1 MQTPSATVPA
11 RSALPGVARALLDAV
26 LARWVHIGTL
36 TVRYANGV
44 QKTYGRGPTPR
55 AGLVIRTAGAERRL
69 AANPALALGE
79 SYMNGELD
87 TLDCSLHQL
96 LDILFLNCC
105 SKEHPAERW
114 LEKARW
120 IARRWNQRNSA
131 SQARRNVSHHYDLD
145 ARLYALLLDDDRQ
158 YSCAYFPKG
167 DESLSE
173 AQTLKKRHIASKLQL
188 NRDGLHVLDIGCGWG
203 GMALYLAR
211 EHNAQVT
218 GLTLSMEQLKVA
230 RERAAR
236 EGLQDRV
243 RFELLDYRDWRT
255 PVDRIV
261 SVGMFEHVG
270 INHYATFFETVRD
283 ALHDDGVAL
292 IHAIGQSTTPTSTNP
307 WIAKYIFPGGYSP
320 ALSEVLAAVE
330 HSGLWA
336 TDIEILRL
344 HYATTLAHWR
354 ENLARHQTQLRVL
367 YNERFMRMFEFYLAG
382 SELSFRRLRL
392 INWQLQLTRRVDTL
406 PLSRDYMFE
415 QERAAAAAVSAGRPG
430 RRLGTTNPSTI
441 KLDEDH
447 AIHETMDLGV
457 AGDEL
462 RLRRQR
468 TERSGHDAG
477 CRHLADQPG
486 SPCLECQE
494 SDSGALR
501 LQRARAEDRQ
511 GR

>member
-1 MQTPSATVPA
+1 MQAPFADAYTRTPLMGASRT
-11 RSALPGVARALLDAV
+11 LLDAV
-26 LARWVHIGTL
+26 LSRWVRIGAL
-36 TVRYANGV
+36 TVRYANGA
-44 QKTYGRGPTPR
+44 QKTYGGGTGPR

-69 AANPALALGE
+69 ATNPALALGE

-87 TLDCSLHQL
+87 PLDCSLQQL
-96 LDILFLNCC
+96 LDILFLN
-105 SKEHPAERW
+105 SSNREHPAERW
-114 LEKARW
+114 LEKLRW
-120 IARRWNQRNSA
+120 IARRWNQLNSA
-131 SQARRNVSHHYDLD
+131 SRARRNVAHHYDLD
-145 ARLYALLLDDDRQ
+145 ERLYALLLDDDRQ
-158 YSCAYFPKG
+158 YSCAYFRSG
-167 DESLSE
+167 EESLSE

-218 GLTLSMEQLKVA
+218 GLTLSVEQLKVA

-243 RFELLDYRDWRT
+243 HFELLDYREWRE

-270 INHYATFFETVRD
+270 INHYATFFKTLRNT
-283 ALHDDGVAL
+283 LKDDGVAL
-292 IHAIGQSTTPTSTNP
+292 IHAIGQSTSPTSTNP

-320 ALSEVLAAVE
+320 ALSVVLTSVE

-344 HYATTLAHWR
+344 HYATTPAHWR
-354 ENLARHQTQLRVL
+354 ANLARHQTQLRAM
-367 YNERFMRMFEFYLAG
+367 YDERFMRMFEFYLAG

-392 INWQLQLTRRVDTL
+392 INWQLQLTRRVDAL

-415 QERAAAAAVSAGRPG
+415 QERAAAALAMHQGLA
-430 RRLGTTNPSTI
+430 LGLTNPSTTGSGEHNGI
-441 KLDEDH
+441 L
-447 AIHETMDLGV
+447 ETTDLGL
-457 AGDEL
+457 DEL

-468 TERSGHDAG
+468 TERSGPDAG
-477 CRHLADQPG
+477 RGHVADQPG
-486 SPCLECQE
+486 GQWMECQE
-494 SDSGALR
+494 SDPGAFR
-501 LQRARAEDRQ
+501 LQRAGAEDRQ
-511 GR
+511 DR